1 MNTYE
6 RTLMVKAASR
16 IDDLHQLVKAASL
29 KEECIKMAMEMVA
42 SGDLAPFNS
51 YEELEQ
57 AAERIAGKDPEVVK
71 QAMAIVKSR
80 RAPSLGKLVE
90 SDSGSS
96 DTSGLDK
103 SEQRFIDNLR
113 TLTGGL

>member
-16 IDDLHQLVKAASL
+16 IDDLHQLVKAAAL

-42 SGDLAPFNS
+42 LGDLAPFNS
-51 YEELEQ
+51 YEELER
-57 AAERIAGKDPEVVK
+57 AAENIAGKDPEVVK

-80 RAPSLGKLVE
+80 RVPSLGKLVE
-90 SDSGSS
+90 SSSGSKNE
-96 DTSGLDK
+96 DTVD
-103 SEQRFIDNLR
+103 QRFLDNLR